1 MDIQV
6 LWGSARCGI
15 MVAMNLAE
23 DSVVRQKVPMS
34 LKRKIVLLFLGLAVV
49 PMLIVATFSFFYAAW
64 LAEGIT
70 KTRLADTAV
79 RAANELDA
87 ASLRVQQSLVLLQQL
102 PSLQE
107 ALEGSADGE
116 ARLEP
121 LVAGAP
127 LVTVRDGSGTVL
139 ASWGGQPDSPIRCD
153 SSGGSRMITIR
164 AALSGSMRAEAGVWA
179 GDLLPIDLR
188 GPMRAVRVIDG
199 KDGSILYSP
208 DCSDLVSGGS
218 VASRAALAALS
229 GGPSEWESFRFRDDT
244 GGWNLG
250 TVQPSPDGQRFTVA
264 SASVHVI
271 LAPLSRLE
279 AWYWFFVLTL
289 ALSTALAFS
298 LLLGRVTHSLNDLT
312 RAAAR
317 IGQGDFQPWLPPPGN
332 DEVGRLTL
340 AFSDMLDRV
349 RRTMDHVDQNGRLA
363 VVGQLS
369 SYLAHEIRNPLTSIK
384 MNLQRLQRSAQ
395 SGRIP
400 SDCRDAVDISLK
412 EVDRLA
418 GSVTSILQLGRA
430 DQGPRD
436 AVSLHRVVEDA
447 AELLRGEF
455 LRAGIGVDVELDASA
470 DRVVAVLGQ
479 LKGVFLNLMMNA
491 LEAQPEGGRLEVRSE
506 LQPDADGS
514 PLVAIRIRDF
524 GIGVP
529 AAVRD
534 RIFEPFFTTKPTGS
548 GIGLAVVARTLRDS
562 GGDIY
567 LEDLPISEKGAE
579 FVVTLPLAAVT
590 EAEHAIEAGSTPNR
604 LSRPWIKDDAETGVP
619 VSAGIVGSSPVPAN
633 ATEPAPAL
641 SADASEAL
649 AAWVKN
655 RGHVH

>member
-1 MDIQV
+1 
-6 LWGSARCGI
+6 
-15 MVAMNLAE
+15 MVAMNLTE
-23 DSVVRQKVPMS
+23 DSVVRHKVPMS

-49 PMLIVATFSFFYAAW
+49 PLLIVASFSFFYAAW

-70 KTRLADTAV
+70 KTRLVDTAV
-79 RAANELDA
+79 RAANELEA
-87 ASLRVQQSLVLLQQL
+87 ASLRVEQSLATLRQL
-102 PSLQE
+102 PSL
-107 ALEGSADGE
+107 EGAFDGSVDGE

-121 LVAGAP
+121 LVTGAP
-127 LVTVRDGSGTVL
+127 FVIVRSGIGDVL
-139 ASWGGQPDSPIRCD
+139 ASRGGQPESPIRCD
-153 SSGGSRMITIR
+153 TSGGSRLVTIR
-164 AALSGSMRAEAGVWA
+164 VALSGGATAEALVWA
-179 GDLLPIDLR
+179 GDLLSTDLR
-188 GPMRAVRVIDG
+188 GPMQAVRVIDG

-208 DCSDLVSGGS
+208 DCSDLATGAS
-218 VASRAALAALS
+218 VASQSALEALA
-229 GGPSEWESFRFRDDT
+229 GGPSAWESFRFRDDT
-244 GGWNLG
+244 GEWHLG
-250 TVQPSPDGQRFTVA
+250 TVQPSSDGQRFTVA
-264 SASVHVI
+264 SATAHVI

-317 IGQGDFQPWLPPPGN
+317 IGQGDFQPWLPPPGK

-384 MNLQRLQRSAQ
+384 MNLQRLERSAR

-400 SDCRDAVDISLK
+400 EDCRDAVGISLK

-418 GSVTSILQLGRA
+418 GSGTSILQLGRA

-436 AVSLHRVVEDA
+436 AVSLHRVIEDA
-447 AELLRGEF
+447 AELLSGEF
-455 LRAGIGVDVELDASA
+455 VRAGIEVSVDLDASA

-479 LKGVFLNLMMNA
+479 MKGVFLNLMMNA
-491 LEAQPEGGRLEVRSE
+491 LEAQPEGGRIHVRSE
-506 LQPDADGS
+506 LQTASDGS
-514 PLVAIRIRDF
+514 PVVAIRIRDA
-524 GIGVP
+524 GGGVP
-529 AAVRD
+529 PAVRD

-567 LEDLPISEKGAE
+567 LEHLPTSETGAE
-579 FVVTLPLAAVT
+579 FVVTLPLAAVAAAEQSA
-590 EAEHAIEAGSTPNR
+590 EASTARPASTPPWMR
-604 LSRPWIKDDAETGVP
+604 DESEPGLSVVEETVASGKIPFERAP
-619 VSAGIVGSSPVPAN
+619 V
-633 ATEPAPAL
+633 L
-641 SADASEAL
+641 SAEASEAL
-649 AAWVKN
+649 AAWVKD
-655 RGHVH
+655 RGRVH

>member
-1 MDIQV
+1 
-6 LWGSARCGI
+6 
-15 MVAMNLAE
+15 
-23 DSVVRQKVPMS
+23 MS

-87 ASLRVQQSLVLLQQL
+87 ATLRVERSLALLQRL
-102 PSLQE
+102 PSLEE
-107 ALEGSADGE
+107 ALEGSGDGE
-116 ARLEP
+116 VRLGP
-121 LVAGAP
+121 TVAGAP
-127 LVTVRDGSGTVL
+127 FVIVRDGSGAVL
-139 ASWGGQPDSPIRCD
+139 ASRGGQPDSPFKCD
-153 SSGGSRMITIR
+153 SSGGSRLVMIR
-164 AALSGSMRAEAGVWA
+164 ATLSASRRAETGVWA
-179 GDLLPIDLR
+179 SDLLPADLR
-188 GPMRAVRVIDG
+188 GPMRSVRVVDG
-199 KDGSILYSP
+199 KDGSLLYSP
-208 DCSDLVSGGS
+208 DCSDLVNGGS
-218 VASRAALAALS
+218 KASSAALAALS
-229 GGPSEWESFRFRDDT
+229 GGPREWEAFRFRDEADE
-244 GGWNLG
+244 WNLG
-250 TVQPSPDGQRFTVA
+250 TVHPSTDGQRFAVA
-264 SASVHVI
+264 SASIHLI
-271 LAPLSRLE
+271 LAPLRRLE

-317 IGQGDFQPWLPPPGN
+317 IGKGDFQPWLPPPGN

-384 MNLQRLQRSAQ
+384 MNLQRLERSAR

-400 SDCRDAVDISLK
+400 ADCCDAVGISLK

-436 AVSLHRVVEDA
+436 AVSLHRVIEDA
-447 AELLRGEF
+447 AELLSGEF
-455 LRAGIGVDVELDASA
+455 QRARIEVNVELDASA

-491 LEAQPEGGRLEVRSE
+491 LEAQPHGGRLDVRSE
-506 LQPDADGS
+506 LQTAPDGG
-514 PLVAIRIRDF
+514 PVVAIRIRDS
-524 GIGVP
+524 GGGVP

-567 LEDLPISEKGAE
+567 LEDLPITEKGAE
-579 FVVTLPLAAVT
+579 FVVTLPLAAV
-590 EAEHAIEAGSTPNR
+590 A
-604 LSRPWIKDDAETGVP
+604 DAEQ
-619 VSAGIVGSSPVPAN
+619 
-633 ATEPAPAL
+633 ATEPGTTRQRTGLPWMRDGAEPVAPMEEEIVASAPPHAEPTPVL

-649 AAWVKN
+649 AAWVKD
-655 RGHVH
+655 RGQVH

>member
-1 MDIQV
+1 
-6 LWGSARCGI
+6 
-15 MVAMNLAE
+15 
-23 DSVVRQKVPMS
+23 MS

-70 KTRLADTAV
+70 KTRLTDTAV

-87 ASLRVQQSLVLLQQL
+87 ASLRVQQSLTLLQQL
-102 PSLQE
+102 PSLQD
-107 ALEGSADGE
+107 ALEGSDDGQ

-121 LVAGAP
+121 LVAAAP
-127 LVTVRDGSGTVL
+127 LVIVRDGTGRVL
-139 ASWGGQPDSPIRCD
+139 ASRGGQPDSPVRCD
-153 SSGGSRMITIR
+153 SSGGSRLMTIR

-179 GDLLPIDLR
+179 GDLLPRDLR

-199 KDGSILYSP
+199 RDGSILYSP
-208 DCSDLVSGGS
+208 DCSDLISGGS
-218 VASRAALAALS
+218 VASRSALAALS
-229 GGPSEWESFRFRDDT
+229 GGPGEWESFRFQDDT
-244 GGWNLG
+244 GQWNLG
-250 TVQPSPDGQRFTVA
+250 TVQPSHDGQRFTVA

-384 MNLQRLQRSAQ
+384 MNLQRLERSAR
-395 SGRIP
+395 SGRLP
-400 SDCRDAVDISLK
+400 ADCRDAVDISLK

-436 AVSLHRVVEDA
+436 AVSLHLVVEDA
-447 AELLRGEF
+447 AELLSGEF
-455 LRAGIGVDVELDASA
+455 LRAGIEVDVELDASA

-491 LEAQPEGGRLEVRSE
+491 LEAQPEGGRLHLRSE
-506 LQPDADGS
+506 LQPDSDGN

-524 GIGVP
+524 GSGVP

-590 EAEHAIEAGSTPNR
+590 DAERATGVGAPRRQAG
-604 LSRPWIKDDAETGVP
+604 RPWMRDDAEPEVP
-619 VSAGIVGSSPVPAN
+619 VNEGIVAPDPALVDP
-633 ATEPAPAL
+633 TEPAPVL

-649 AAWVKN
+649 AAWVKVKD